1 MGRTVFRTGSAH
13 AQCGLHAGLTGC
25 IELSRYV
32 GNEHHLAWRV
42 AEELG
47 DAAVARRGALGASR
61 CVEVARKK
69 RRAIACGS
77 IGEEIA
83 MGLRAPG
90 REDRVVFACI
100 AQACERGW
108 HVGIDSA
115 PSF

>member
-69 RRAIACGS
+69 SREIACGR

-83 MGLRAPG
+83 LGLRAPG
-90 REDRVVFACI
+90 RENSDGFACI
-100 AQACERGW
+100 APAGESGA
-108 HVGIDSA
+108 HV
-115 PSF
+115 